1 MWFKNKNLVPGYVK
15 DNKDPMMLGRV
26 RVVPTLERYDDS
38 LPEDWNEENDKW
50 TAKDPFIFLPLLPY
64 YVNQVPKENEFV
76 NLIYYDNRERLDA
89 NKFYIQGPITRP
101 QNNFKEDWKNSQS
114 MLATGEFF
122 KPANEL
128 RDRKTGITD
137 PKIYGI
143 YPEPGDNA
151 ILGRGTADVVVRE
164 NDVLIRAGKLD
175 PLKSSSADFN
185 IPVPNDK
192 RSFLQIS
199 TSPLEKIK
207 GEPKTVT
214 EYIKESRQVKN
225 LVEWE
230 ITNLSTTGTTFDG
243 SIKLYS
249 LIPVPE
255 TLSNKIFLTS
265 DLDSYKGTT
274 LYELNFTGKTSEQS
288 LTIIND
294 FIKGVNIG
302 KINID
307 GYLSYPSQDGAKLEN
322 QFPFVF
328 TPTKSNT
335 EIFLNAS
342 IDTPSGL
349 IEFNNIVNFYSKTK
363 LSPQNKETGFGL
375 VWVQDVLGEQLESK
389 VTKVA
394 NDTFISN
401 PTSYG
406 VMGGDFLYLLSHK
419 SVIPSKGEPI
429 DLKNTLY
436 GISATT
442 LTDVIY
448 GKTNSMVRGE
458 ELITFLNLIVQF
470 MIGHVHDF
478 PGRAPIQEYPLIT
491 DGPSAKKITEILNNA
506 QNTILNQN
514 IRIN

>member
-1 MWFKNKNLVPGYVK
+1 MWFKNKNLFPGYVK

-26 RVVPTLERYDDS
+26 RVVPTLERYEDS

-64 YVNQVPKENEFV
+64 YVNQVPKENEYV

-122 KPANEL
+122 KQANEL

-137 PKIYGI
+137 PKIFGI

-151 ILGRGTADVVVRE
+151 ILGRGTADVVVKE

-199 TSPLEKIK
+199 TFGLEKIK
-207 GEPKTVT
+207 GEPKSVT

-230 ITNLSTTGTTFDG
+230 ITNLSTTGSTFDG
-243 SIKLYS
+243 NIKLYS

-255 TLSNKIFLTS
+255 TLSNKMFLTT
-265 DLDSYKGTT
+265 DLDPYKGTT
-274 LYELNFTGKTSEQS
+274 LYELKFTGLTSDQA

-307 GYLSYPSQDGAKLEN
+307 GYLSYPSQDGVKIEN

-328 TPTKSNT
+328 IPTKDNIEKLSN
-335 EIFLNAS
+335 S
-342 IDTPSGL
+342 DIDTPSGQNQL
-349 IEFNNIVNFYSKTK
+349 INVINFYSQVK
-363 LSPQNKETGFGL
+363 LSPQNNESGFGL
-375 VWVQDVLGEQLESK
+375 VWIQDVLGEQLEAK
-389 VTKVA
+389 VTEVA
-394 NDTFISN
+394 NDTFESV

-406 VMGGDFLYLLSHK
+406 VMGGDYLYLLSHK
-419 SVIPSKGEPI
+419 SVIPSKGSPI

-436 GISATT
+436 GIDQPT
-442 LTDVIY
+442 LVDSIY

-458 ELITFLNLIVQF
+458 ELMSFLNLIVQF
-470 MIGHVHDF
+470 MVGHVHPF
-478 PGRAPIQEYPLIT
+478 PGLAPIQEYPSIP
-491 DGPSAKKITEILNNA
+491 DGPSVKKILEILNNA

>member
-1 MWFKNKNLVPGYVK
+1 MWFKNKNLFPGYVK

-26 RVVPTLERYDDS
+26 RVVPTLERYEDS

-50 TAKDPFIFLPLLPY
+50 TAKDPFVFLPLLPY
-64 YVNQVPKENEFV
+64 YINQVPKENEYV

-101 QNNFKEDWKNSQS
+101 QNNSKEDWKNSQS

-122 KPANEL
+122 KQANQL

-151 ILGRGTADVVVRE
+151 ILGRGTADVVVKE

-230 ITNLSTTGTTFDG
+230 ITNLATTGTTFDG
-243 SIKLYS
+243 SVKLYS

-274 LYELNFTGKTSEQS
+274 LYELNFTGKTSEES

-335 EIFLNAS
+335 EIFVGAN

-349 IEFNNIVNFYSKTK
+349 TEFNNILNFYAKTK
-363 LSPQNKETGFGL
+363 LSPQNKEFGFGL
-375 VWVQDVLGEQLESK
+375 VWVQDVLGEQLEVK
-389 VTKVA
+389 ITEVA
-394 NDTFISN
+394 NDTFEAT

-419 SVIPSKGEPI
+419 SVIPSKGTPI

-436 GISATT
+436 GIDQPT
-442 LTDVIY
+442 LTDTIY

-458 ELITFLNLIVQF
+458 ELMSFLNLIVQF
-470 MIGHVHDF
+470 MIGHVHPF
-478 PGRAPIQEYPLIT
+478 PGLAPIQEYPSIP
-491 DGPSAKKITEILNNA
+491 DGPSSKKILEILNNS

>member
-1 MWFKNKNLVPGYVK
+1 MWFKNKNLFPGYVE

-64 YVNQVPKENEFV
+64 YINQVPKEKEYV

-114 MLATGEFF
+114 MMATGEFF

-128 RDRKTGITD
+128 RDRKTGVTN

-151 ILGRGTADVVVRE
+151 ILGRGTADVVVKE
-164 NDVLIRAGKLD
+164 NEVLIRAGKLD

-207 GEPKTVT
+207 GEPKLVT
-214 EYIKESRQVKN
+214 EFIKESRQVKN

-230 ITNLSTTGTTFDG
+230 ITNLATTGTTFDG

-274 LYELNFTGKTSEQS
+274 LYELNFTGKTSDQA

-307 GYLSYPSQDGAKLEN
+307 GYLSYPSQDGSKLEN

-328 TPTKSNT
+328 TPTKGNT
-335 EIFLNAS
+335 EIFLGSN
-342 IDTPSGL
+342 IDTPSGAT
-349 IEFNNIVNFYSKTK
+349 EFNNIVNFYSKTK
-363 LSPQNKETGFGL
+363 LSPQNKEYGFGL
-375 VWVQDVLGEQLESK
+375 VWIQDVLGEQLE
-389 VTKVA
+389 TKITEVA
-394 NDTFISN
+394 NDTFEAV

-419 SVIPSKGEPI
+419 SVIPSKGTPI

-458 ELITFLNLIVQF
+458 ELMSFLNLIVQF
-470 MIGHVHDF
+470 MIGHVHSF
-478 PGRAPIQEYPLIT
+478 PGLAPIQEYPSIP
-491 DGPSAKKITEILNNA
+491 DGPSSKKILEILNNA

>member
-1 MWFKNKNLVPGYVK
+1 MWFKNKTLFPGYVN

-26 RVVPTLERYDDS
+26 RVVPTSERYTDS

-50 TAKDPFIFLPLLPY
+50 TEKDPYIFLPLLPY
-64 YVNQVPKENEFV
+64 YINQVPKEKEFV
-76 NLIYYDNRERLDA
+76 NLIYYDKRERLDA
-89 NKFYIQGPITRP
+89 SKFYIQGPITRP
-101 QNNFKEDWKNSQS
+101 QNNFKEEWTNSQS
-114 MLATGEFF
+114 MMASGEFF
-122 KPANEL
+122 KQANQL

-137 PKIYGI
+137 PKVYGI
-143 YPEPGDNA
+143 YPEPGDNS
-151 ILGRGTADVVVRE
+151 ILGRGTSDVVVRE
-164 NDVLIRAGKLD
+164 NHVLIRSGKLD
-175 PLKSSSADFN
+175 PIKSSSADFN

-230 ITNLSTTGTTFDG
+230 ITNLATTGSTFDG
-243 SIKLYS
+243 SVKLYS

-274 LYELNFTGKTSEQS
+274 LYELNFTGKTSEES

-335 EIFLNAS
+335 EIYLNAS

-349 IEFNNIVNFYSKTK
+349 TEFNNILDFYSKTK
-363 LSPQNKETGFGL
+363 LSPQNKEYGFGL
-375 VWVQDVLGEQLESK
+375 VWIQDVLGEQLEVK
-389 VTKVA
+389 ITKVA
-394 NDTFISN
+394 NDTFEAA

-419 SVIPSKGEPI
+419 SVIPSKGTPI

-436 GISATT
+436 GIDQPT
-442 LTDVIY
+442 LTDTIY

-458 ELITFLNLIVQF
+458 ELMSFLNLIVQF
-470 MIGHVHDF
+470 MIGHVHPF
-478 PGRAPIQEYPLIT
+478 PGLAPIQEYPSIP
-491 DGPSAKKITEILNNA
+491 DGPSSKKILEILNNSE
-506 QNTILNQN
+506 NTILNQN

>member
-1 MWFKNKNLVPGYVK
+1 MWFKNKTIFPGYVK

-50 TAKDPFIFLPLLPY
+50 TEKDPFIFLPLLPY
-64 YVNQVPKENEFV
+64 YINQVPKEEEFV
-76 NLIYYDNRERLDA
+76 NIIYYDKRERLDA

-101 QNNFKEDWKNSQS
+101 QNNYKEDWKNSQS

-122 KPANEL
+122 KQANQL

-151 ILGRGTADVVVRE
+151 LLGRGTSDVVVKE
-164 NDVLIRAGKLD
+164 NDVLIRSGKLD
-175 PLKSSSADFN
+175 PTKSSSADFN

-199 TSPLEKIK
+199 TFGLEKIK
-207 GEPKTVT
+207 GEPKVVT
-214 EYIKESRQVKN
+214 ELIKESRQVKN

-230 ITNLSTTGTTFDG
+230 VTNLSTTGNTFNG
-243 SIKLYS
+243 NIKLFS

-255 TLSNKIFLTS
+255 TLSNKMFLTT
-265 DLDSYKGTT
+265 DLDPYKGTT
-274 LYELNFTGKTSEQS
+274 LYELNFTGKTSDEA

-294 FIKGVNIG
+294 FIKGVNLG

-307 GYLSYPSQDGAKLEN
+307 GYITYPSQEGSKLEN

-328 TPTKSNT
+328 TPSKSNT
-335 EIFLNAS
+335 EIFLGAS
-342 IDTPSGL
+342 IDTPSG
-349 IEFNNIVNFYSKTK
+349 ITEFNNIVNFYNKTK
-363 LSPQNKETGFGL
+363 LSPQNKEYGFGL
-375 VWVQDVLGEQLESK
+375 VWIQDVLGEQPEVKLTE
-389 VTKVA
+389 VA
-394 NDTFISN
+394 NDTFAAN
-401 PTSYG
+401 PTTYG
-406 VMGGDFLYLLSHK
+406 AMGGDYLYFLSHK
-419 SVIPSKGEPI
+419 SVIPSKGAPI

-436 GISATT
+436 GIDQTT
-442 LTDVIY
+442 FTDNIFN
-448 GKTNSMVRGE
+448 KTNSMVRGE
-458 ELITFLNLIVQF
+458 ELMSFLNLITQF
-470 MIGHVHDF
+470 MIGHVHPF
-478 PGRAPIQEYPLIT
+478 PGMAPIQEYPSIP
-491 DGPSAKKITEILNNA
+491 DGPSAKKILEILNNS

>member
-1 MWFKNKNLVPGYVK
+1 MWFKNKNLFPGYVK
-15 DNKDPMMLGRV
+15 DNRDPMMLGRV

-38 LPEDWNEENDKW
+38 LPEGWDEENDKW

-64 YVNQVPKENEFV
+64 YVNQVPKKDEYV

-207 GEPKTVT
+207 GEPKSVT

-230 ITNLSTTGTTFDG
+230 ITNLSTTGTTFNG
-243 SIKLYS
+243 SVKLYS

-255 TLSNKIFLTS
+255 TLSNKMFLTT
-265 DLDSYKGTT
+265 DLGPYKGTT
-274 LYELNFTGKTSEQS
+274 LYELNFTGQTSDQA

-307 GYLSYPSQDGAKLEN
+307 GYLSYPSQDGVKIEN

-328 TPTKSNT
+328 IPTKDNIEKLSN
-335 EIFLNAS
+335 S
-342 IDTPSGL
+342 DIDTPSGQNQL
-349 IEFNNIVNFYSKTK
+349 INIINFYSQVK
-363 LSPQNKETGFGL
+363 LSPQNNESGFGL
-375 VWVQDVLGEQLESK
+375 VWIQDVLGEQLEAK
-389 VTKVA
+389 ITEVA
-394 NDTFISN
+394 NDTFEAV

-406 VMGGDFLYLLSHK
+406 VMGGDYLYLLSHK
-419 SVIPSKGEPI
+419 SVIPSKGSPI

-458 ELITFLNLIVQF
+458 ELMSFLNLIVQF
-470 MIGHVHDF
+470 MVGHVHPF
-478 PGRAPIQEYPLIT
+478 PGLAPIQEYPSIP
-491 DGPSAKKITEILNNA
+491 DGPSVKKILEILNNA

>member
-1 MWFKNKNLVPGYVK
+1 MWFKNKNLFPGYVK

-214 EYIKESRQVKN
+214 EYVKESRQVKN

-335 EIFLNAS
+335 EIYLNAS

-363 LSPQNKETGFGL
+363 LSPQNKESGFGL
-375 VWVQDVLGEQLESK
+375 VWVQDVLGEQLETK
-389 VTKVA
+389 ITKVA
-394 NDTFISN
+394 NDTFIYN

-458 ELITFLNLIVQF
+458 ELMTFLSLIVDF
-470 MIGHVHDF
+470 MLGHVHNF
-478 PGRAPIQEYPLIT
+478 PGNAPIEEYPNIPS
-491 DGPSAKKITEILNNA
+491 GPSAKKITELLNNA

-514 IRIN
+514 NRIN

>member
-1 MWFKNKNLVPGYVK
+1 
-15 DNKDPMMLGRV
+15 
-26 RVVPTLERYDDS
+26 
-38 LPEDWNEENDKW
+38 
-50 TAKDPFIFLPLLPY
+50 
-64 YVNQVPKENEFV
+64 
-76 NLIYYDNRERLDA
+76 
-89 NKFYIQGPITRP
+89 
-101 QNNFKEDWKNSQS
+101 
-114 MLATGEFF
+114 
-122 KPANEL
+122 
-128 RDRKTGITD
+128 
-137 PKIYGI
+137 
-143 YPEPGDNA
+143 
-151 ILGRGTADVVVRE
+151 
-164 NDVLIRAGKLD
+164 VLIRAGKLD

-207 GEPKTVT
+207 GEPKIVT

-249 LIPVPE
+249 LIPVPK

-274 LYELNFTGKTSEQS
+274 LYELNFTGKTSDQA

-307 GYLSYPSQDGAKLEN
+307 GYLSYPSQDGSKLEN

-328 TPTKSNT
+328 TPTRNNT
-335 EIFLNAS
+335 EIFVGAS
-342 IDTPSGL
+342 IDTPSG
-349 IEFNNIVNFYSKTK
+349 ITQFNNIVNFYSKTK
-363 LSPQNKETGFGL
+363 LSPQNKEYGFGL
-375 VWVQDVLGEQLESK
+375 VWVQDVLGEQPEVKLTE
-389 VTKVA
+389 VA
-394 NDTFISN
+394 NDTFVSN

-406 VMGGDFLYLLSHK
+406 VMGGDFLYFLSHK
-419 SVIPSKGEPI
+419 SVIPSKGAPI

-436 GISATT
+436 GIDQPT
-442 LTDVIY
+442 LTDVIN

-458 ELITFLNLIVQF
+458 ELMSFLNLIVQF
-470 MIGHVHDF
+470 MIGHVHPF
-478 PGRAPIQEYPLIT
+478 PGLAPIQEYPSIP
-491 DGPSAKKITEILNNA
+491 DGPSAKKILEILNNS

>member
-1 MWFKNKNLVPGYVK
+1 MWFKNKTIFPGYVK

-26 RVVPTLERYDDS
+26 RVIPTLERYEDS

-64 YVNQVPKENEFV
+64 YINQVPDNNEFV
-76 NLIYYDNRERLDA
+76 NIIYYDARERLDA

-101 QNNFKEDWKNSQS
+101 QNNSKEDWKNSQS
-114 MLATGEFF
+114 MMATGEFF
-122 KPANEL
+122 KQANEL

-151 ILGRGTADVVVRE
+151 ILGRGTSDIVVKK
-164 NDVLIRAGKLD
+164 NDVLIRSGKLD

-192 RSFLQIS
+192 RAFLQIS
-199 TSPLEKIK
+199 TSPLEKVK
-207 GEPKTVT
+207 GEPKIVT

-230 ITNLSTTGTTFDG
+230 ITNLATNGTTFDG
-243 SIKLYS
+243 SVKLYS

-255 TLSNKIFLTS
+255 TLSNKIYLTS

-274 LYELNFTGKTSEQS
+274 LYELNFTGKTSEEA

-307 GYLSYPSQDGAKLEN
+307 GYISYPSQDGSKLEN

-328 TPTKSNT
+328 MPTKSNT
-335 EIFLNAS
+335 EIFLGAS
-342 IDTPSGL
+342 IDTPSG
-349 IEFNNIVNFYSKTK
+349 ITEFNNVTNFFTKTK
-363 LSPQNKETGFGL
+363 LSPQNKEYGFGL
-375 VWVQDVLGEQLESK
+375 VWIQDVLGEQTEVK
-389 VTKVA
+389 ITEVA
-394 NDTFISN
+394 NDTFVAN
-401 PTSYG
+401 PTTFG
-406 VMGGDFLYLLSHK
+406 VMGGDYLYLLSHK
-419 SVIPSKGEPI
+419 SVIPSKGTPI

-436 GISATT
+436 GIDQPT
-442 LTDVIY
+442 LTDTIY

-458 ELITFLNLIVQF
+458 ELMSFLNLIVQF
-470 MIGHVHDF
+470 MIGHVHPF
-478 PGRAPIQEYPLIT
+478 PGLAPIQEYPSIP
-491 DGPSAKKITEILNNA
+491 DGPSAKKILEILNNS

>member
-1 MWFKNKNLVPGYVK
+1 MWFKNKTIFPGYVK

-26 RVVPTLERYDDS
+26 RVIPTSERYEDS

-64 YVNQVPKENEFV
+64 YINQVPKEKEYV
-76 NLIYYDNRERLDA
+76 NIFYYDNRERLDA
-89 NKFYIQGPITRP
+89 SKFYIQGPITRP
-101 QNNFKEDWKNSQS
+101 QNNFKEEWTNSQS
-114 MLATGEFF
+114 MLASGEFF

-151 ILGRGTADVVVRE
+151 ILGRGTSDVVVRE
-164 NDVLIRAGKLD
+164 NHVLIRSGKLD
-175 PLKSSSADFN
+175 PIKSSSADFN

-230 ITNLSTTGTTFDG
+230 ITNLATTGTTFDG

-274 LYELNFTGKTSEQS
+274 LYELNFTGKTYEES

-307 GYLSYPSQDGAKLEN
+307 GYLSYPSQDGSKLEN

-335 EIFLNAS
+335 EIFLGAS
-342 IDTPSGL
+342 IDTPSG
-349 IEFNNIVNFYSKTK
+349 ITEFNNISNFFTKTK
-363 LSPQNKETGFGL
+363 LSPQNKEYGFGL
-375 VWVQDVLGEQLESK
+375 VWVQDVLGEQLEVK
-389 VTKVA
+389 ITEVA
-394 NDTFISN
+394 NDTFVAN
-401 PTSYG
+401 PTTYG

-436 GISATT
+436 AIEQEM

-458 ELITFLNLIVQF
+458 ELMSLLNLIVQF
-470 MIGHVHDF
+470 MIGHVHAF
-478 PGRAPIQEYPLIT
+478 PGLAPIQEYPSIT